1 MTAPGS
7 PWMTM
12 YLAVPRK
19 RPVGARNPGSSKSFM
34 MFVISSGL
42 NWTRNNTTRSQITRH
57 RHQRRDLG
65 RRSES
70 RTKEQQ
76 TKPHTYRREVG
87 ALSPDGAVVAEDGG
101 GGEVVPLYLAH
112 QVVVNVRLP
121 RHLADWISLLTQT
134 EGKKIELEGEDLSLS
149 LSLSGAAADGG
160 AHSGRGR
167 GRAWEYIGGE
177 GRSNA
182 RRCGGTG
189 SPPPPT
195 ASVRPNHPFHL

>member
-1 MTAPGS
+1 
-7 PWMTM
+7 M

-101 GGEVVPLYLAH
+101 GGEVVPLDLAH

-149 LSLSGAAADGG
+149 LSLVLLRTVALTLVGDGEE
-160 AHSGRGR
+160 RGN
-167 GRAWEYIGGE
+167 I
-177 GRSNA
+177 
-182 RRCGGTG
+182 
-189 SPPPPT
+189 
-195 ASVRPNHPFHL
+195 